1 MAPICHHFTENGI
14 SYGIYLLF
22 TKIKTP
28 RKLSVCKG
36 FGGERGIRTLGTLL
50 TYTRFPVVRLRPAQP
65 SLHVLLNYVSRLV
78 TGSFHIN
85 RCITLTPTCNIIS
98 DRCPSVKLFQQLP
111 VPRQTLLFFCIN
123 LPLAIFNA

>member
-36 FGGERGIRTLGTLL
+36 FGGERGIRTLGTLI
-50 TYTRFPVVRLRPAQP
+50 TFTRFQPESSNHAARGCCHRGQAVEKDLMTGPPECLYNLPRLRPGFIFVYNRTLM
-65 SLHVLLNYVSRLV
+65 SLL
-78 TGSFHIN
+78 
-85 RCITLTPTCNIIS
+85 
-98 DRCPSVKLFQQLP
+98 
-111 VPRQTLLFFCIN
+111 QTASMKSWVCMN
-123 LPLAIFNA
+123 QY

>member
-36 FGGERGIRTLGTLL
+36 FGGERGIRTLGTLS

-65 SLHVLLNYVSRLV
+65 SLRDMDTVQYNYY
-78 TGSFHIN
+78 
-85 RCITLTPTCNIIS
+85 II
-98 DRCPSVKLFQQLP
+98 K
-111 VPRQTLLFFCIN
+111 
-123 LPLAIFNA
+123 